1 MSAVALEPRAVFE
14 LLATKVE
21 RYLTSGQPED
31 VLRIEMAEAVTEAWM
46 VLRPNDP
53 PPWRFDVP
61 EVPAHVTALRS
72 EQPHG
77 RMWFRTAAPKDGE
90 GLPGS
95 WWIPVRRRKHDP
107 GPVMHI
113 TDLATY
119 APLVECED
127 PRVTP

>member
-1 MSAVALEPRAVFE
+1 MSAVADGYIPPSTALNPPPCYHAAV
-14 LLATKVE
+14 L
-21 RYLTSGQPED
+21 
-31 VLRIEMAEAVTEAWM
+31 
-46 VLRPNDP
+46 NDRCDCGKP
-53 PPWRFDVP
+53 APWRFDVP

-77 RMWFRTAAPKDGE
+77 RMWFRTAAPMDGE
-90 GLPGS
+90 GLAGS

-127 PRVTP
+127 PRGTG